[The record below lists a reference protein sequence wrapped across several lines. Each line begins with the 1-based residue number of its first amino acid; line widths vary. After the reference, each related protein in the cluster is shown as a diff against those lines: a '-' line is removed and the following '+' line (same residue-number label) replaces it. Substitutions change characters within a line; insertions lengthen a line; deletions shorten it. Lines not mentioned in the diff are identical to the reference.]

1 MLIVT
6 NQLMVDFHGQKVF
19 HDDQITMRKWYIKQG
34 TNKYELCVNKWWKHT
49 YFSFSVC
56 FKF

>member
-1 MLIVT
+1 
-6 NQLMVDFHGQKVF
+6 MVDFHGQKVF
-19 HDDQITMRKWYIKQG
+19 HDDQITIRKWYIKQG
-34 TNKYELCVNKWWKHT
+34 TNKYELCVNKWWKRT